1 MSINHIIR
9 FLIAFPM
16 KLCYDFTDECVWG
29 NIMQLSTILITAV
42 NAVVPIVLMIAL
54 GYFLRQKGFFGSDFL
69 KQGNKLVFKL
79 CLPSML
85 FVNVYSIGS
94 LADIQWDIVLYG
106 SAALCIIFLLGIGIA
121 LLTTQDLRRRG
132 VVVQCA
138 FRSNFAIIGL
148 PLAAA
153 LGGPE
158 AEAVAAVMS
167 SVTVPLINI
176 LAVISLSMFVQESGK
191 VSAKHILL
199 DIVKN
204 PLIQGVA
211 LGMLCL
217 ILRWAQVEIWGEVV
231 FALNRQTKFFYTV
244 LTWLKNITT
253 PLALLVLGGQFVF
266 SAVKEL
272 KKEIIISTFCRL
284 IIAPAIGITGGY
296 FMNLWGIVSCGSA
309 EYPALVALFASPVA
323 VSSAI
328 MASEMKNDEQLATQ
342 LVVWTTLF
350 SAVTIFVIVCILMAL
365 GLIIA

>member
-1 MSINHIIR
+1 MV
-9 FLIAFPM
+9 
-16 KLCYDFTDECVWG
+16 T
-29 NIMQLSTILITAV
+29 
-42 NAVVPIVLMIAL
+42 
-54 GYFLRQKGFFGSDFL
+54 
-69 KQGNKLVFKL
+69 
-79 CLPSML
+79 
-85 FVNVYSIGS
+85 
-94 LADIQWDIVLYG
+94 
-106 SAALCIIFLLGIGIA
+106 
-121 LLTTQDLRRRG
+121 
-132 VVVQCA
+132 QCA

-167 SVTVPLINI
+167 SVTVPLINV
-176 LAVISLSMFVQESGK
+176 LAVISLSIFVQEGGK
-191 VSAKHILL
+191 ISVKRILL

-217 ILRWAQVEIWGEVV
+217 VLRWAQVELFGKVV

-272 KKEIIISTFCRL
+272 KKEIIISTLCRL
-284 IIAPAIGITGGY
+284 VLAPAIGITGAY
-296 FMNLWGIVSCGSA
+296 WMNQMGLVACGTA

-328 MASEMKNDEQLATQ
+328 MAAEMKNDEQLATQ

-350 SAVTIFVIVCILMAL
+350 SALTIFLIVCVLMAL
-365 GLIIA
+365 GLITV

>member
-1 MSINHIIR
+1 M
-9 FLIAFPM
+9 L
-16 KLCYDFTDECVWG
+16 
-29 NIMQLSTILITAV
+29 LSTILMTAV
-42 NAVVPIVLMIAL
+42 NAVAPIVLMIAL
-54 GYFLRQKGFFGSDFL
+54 GYFLRQRGMLGEGFL
-69 KQGNKLVFKL
+69 KNGNKLVFKL

-85 FVNVYSIGS
+85 FVNVYNVPS
-94 LADIQWDIVLYG
+94 LADIHWDIVLYG
-106 SAALCIIFLLGIGIA
+106 SAALCIIFLLGVGIS
-121 LLTTQDLRRRG
+121 LLTTPELKRRG
-132 VVVQCA
+132 VVTQCA

-153 LGGPE
+153 LGGAE

-176 LAVISLSMFVQESGK
+176 LAVIALSIFVQEGGK
-191 VSAKHILL
+191 ISVKHILL

-217 ILRWAQVEIWGEVV
+217 VLRWAQVEIWGEVM
-231 FALNRQTKFFYTV
+231 FSLSRQTKFFYTV

-272 KKEIIISTFCRL
+272 KKEIIISTLCRL
-284 IIAPAIGITGGY
+284 VLAPAIGITGAYWMDQIG
-296 FMNLWGIVSCGSA
+296 LVACGPA

-328 MASEMKNDEQLATQ
+328 MASQMKNDEQLATQ

-350 SAVTIFVIVCILMAL
+350 SAVTIFLIVCILMAL
-365 GLIIA
+365 GLILV

>member
-1 MSINHIIR
+1 
-9 FLIAFPM
+9 
-16 KLCYDFTDECVWG
+16 
-29 NIMQLSTILITAV
+29 MQLSTILVTAV

-54 GYFLRQKGFFGSDFL
+54 GYFLRQKGMLSSDFL
-69 KQGNKLVFKL
+69 KNGNKLVFKL
-79 CLPSML
+79 CLPTML
-85 FVNVYSIGS
+85 FVNVYNIDS
-94 LADIQWDIVLYG
+94 LADIHWDIVICSSL
-106 SAALCIIFLLGIGIA
+106 ALCVIFILGIGIS
-121 LLTTQDLRRRG
+121 LMTTPDLRRRG
-132 VVVQCA
+132 VVAQCS
-138 FRSNFAIIGL
+138 FRSNYAIIGM

-158 AEAVAAVMS
+158 AEAVAAIMS
-167 SVTVPLINI
+167 SVTVPMLNI
-176 LAVISLSMFVQESGK
+176 LAVISLSMFVQEGGK
-191 VSAKHILL
+191 ISVKKILL

-204 PLIQGVA
+204 PLIQGVM

-217 ILRWAQVEIWGEVV
+217 VLRWIQVETLGEVV

-272 KKEIIISTFCRL
+272 KKEIIISTAMRL
-284 IIAPAIGITGGY
+284 IMAPAVGITAGY
-296 FMNLWGIVSCGSA
+296 VMNRLGIVSCGPA
-309 EYPALVALFASPVA
+309 EYPALVALYASPVA

-328 MASEMKNDEQLATQ
+328 MATEMKNDEQLATQ

-350 SAVTIFVIVCILMAL
+350 SGITIFIIVCILMSL

>member
-1 MSINHIIR
+1 
-9 FLIAFPM
+9 
-16 KLCYDFTDECVWG
+16 
-29 NIMQLSTILITAV
+29 MQLSTIFLTAW
-42 NAVVPIVLMIAL
+42 NAISPIVLMIAL
-54 GYFLRQKGFFGSDFL
+54 GYVLRNQGLLREDFL
-69 KQGNKLVFKL
+69 KNGNKLVFKI

-85 FVNVYSIGS
+85 FVNIYNVPSI
-94 LADIQWDIVLYG
+94 ADIHWDIVIYA
-106 SAALCIIFLLGIGIA
+106 SCALCLIFLLGILISVI
-121 LLTTQDLRRRG
+121 TTPEAKRRG
-132 VVVQCA
+132 VVAQCT

-167 SVTVPLINI
+167 SVTVPLINV
-176 LAVISLSMFVQESGK
+176 LAVISLSLFVHGEGK
-191 VSAKHILL
+191 ISFKRILL
-199 DIVKN
+199 DIVQN

-211 LGMLCL
+211 VAMLCL
-217 ILRWAQVEIWGEVV
+217 VLRWVQVEIWGEVI
-231 FALNRQTKFFYTV
+231 FALNRQTKFVYTV

-266 SAVKEL
+266 SAVKAL

-284 IIAPAIGITGGY
+284 ILTPAIGIGGA
-296 FMNLWGIVSCGSA
+296 FLMNFLGVVNCGSA

-342 LVVWTTLF
+342 LVVWTTLL
-350 SAVTIFVIVCILMAL
+350 SSVTVFAISCVLMAA
-365 GLIIA
+365 GLINM

>member
-1 MSINHIIR
+1 
-9 FLIAFPM
+9 
-16 KLCYDFTDECVWG
+16 
-29 NIMQLSTILITAV
+29 MQLSTILITAI
-42 NAVVPIVLMIAL
+42 NAIAPIVLMIAL
-54 GYFLRQKGFFGSDFL
+54 GYFLRQKGMLSDTFL
-69 KQGNKLVFKL
+69 KNGNKLVFKL

-85 FVNVYSIGS
+85 FVNVYNVPS
-94 LADIQWDIVLYG
+94 LADIHWDIVLYG
-106 SAALCIIFLLGIGIA
+106 SVALCIIFILGIVIA
-121 LLTTQDLRRRG
+121 LTTTPNIRRRG
-132 VVVQCA
+132 VVAQCA

-167 SVTVPLINI
+167 SVTVPLINV
-176 LAVISLSMFVQESGK
+176 LAVISLSMFVQEGGK
-191 VSAKHILL
+191 ISVKHILL

-217 ILRWAQVEIWGEVV
+217 VLRLAQTKIWGEVI
-231 FALNRQTKFFYTV
+231 FSLNQQTIFLYTV

-272 KKEIIISTFCRL
+272 KKEIIISTACRL
-284 IIAPAIGITGGY
+284 VLAPAIGIIGAY
-296 FMNLWGIVSCGSA
+296 LMNRNGLINCGPA

-328 MASEMKNDEQLATQ
+328 MATEMKNDEQLATQ

-350 SAVTIFVIVCILMAL
+350 SALTVFLIVCVLMAL
-365 GLIIA
+365 GLITM

>member
-1 MSINHIIR
+1 
-9 FLIAFPM
+9 
-16 KLCYDFTDECVWG
+16 
-29 NIMQLSTILITAV
+29 MQLSTILMTAV
-42 NAVVPIVLMIAL
+42 NAVAPIVLMIAL
-54 GYFLRQKGFFGSDFL
+54 GYFLRQRGMLGEGFL
-69 KQGNKLVFKL
+69 KNGNKLVFKL

-85 FVNVYSIGS
+85 FVNVYNVPG
-94 LADIQWDIVLYG
+94 LADIHWDIVLYG
-106 SAALCIIFLLGIGIA
+106 SVALCIIFLLGVGIS
-121 LLTTQDLRRRG
+121 LLTTPELKRRG
-132 VVVQCA
+132 VVTQCA

-153 LGGPE
+153 LGGAE

-176 LAVISLSMFVQESGK
+176 LAVISLSMFVQEGGK
-191 VSAKHILL
+191 VSVKHILL

-217 ILRWAQVEIWGEVV
+217 VLRWAQVELFGEVV

-272 KKEIIISTFCRL
+272 KKEIIISTLCRL
-284 IIAPAIGITGGY
+284 VLAPAIGITGAYVASRLG
-296 FMNLWGIVSCGSA
+296 LVVCGPA

-328 MASEMKNDEQLATQ
+328 MATEMKNDDQLATQ

-350 SAVTIFVIVCILMAL
+350 SGVTIFLIVCVLMTL
-365 GLIIA
+365 GLISV

>member
-1 MSINHIIR
+1 
-9 FLIAFPM
+9 
-16 KLCYDFTDECVWG
+16 
-29 NIMQLSTILITAV
+29 MQLSTILMTAV

-54 GYFLRQKGFFGSDFL
+54 GYFLRQRGFLGQEFL

-94 LADIQWDIVLYG
+94 LADIHWDIVLYG
-106 SAALCIIFLLGIGIA
+106 SAALCIIFLLGVGIA
-121 LLTTQDLRRRG
+121 VLTTHSSSRRG
-132 VVVQCA
+132 VVAQCA

-158 AEAVAAVMS
+158 AEAVAALMS

-176 LAVISLSMFVQESGK
+176 LAVISLSMFVQEGGK
-191 VSAKHILL
+191 ISAKKILI

-217 ILRWAQVEIWGEVV
+217 IMRWAQVEVFGEVV
-231 FALNRQTKFFYTV
+231 FALNHQAKFFYTM
-244 LTWLKNITT
+244 LSWLKNITT

-272 KKEIIISTFCRL
+272 KKEIIISVACRL
-284 IIAPAIGITGGY
+284 ILAPVIGI
-296 FMNLWGIVSCGSA
+296 CGAWLMAKMGLVHCGPA

-328 MASEMKNDEQLATQ
+328 MATQMKNDEQLATQ
-342 LVVWTTLF
+342 LVVWTTLL
-350 SAVTIFVIVCILMAL
+350 SAVTIFAIVCILMAL
-365 GLIIA
+365 GLITT

>member
-1 MSINHIIR
+1 
-9 FLIAFPM
+9 
-16 KLCYDFTDECVWG
+16 
-29 NIMQLSTILITAV
+29 MQLSEIFITAW
-42 NAVVPIVLMIAL
+42 NAIVPIVLMIAL
-54 GYFLRQKGFFGSDFL
+54 GYFLRHKGKLSDAFL
-69 KQGNKLVFKL
+69 KNGNKLVFQL

-85 FVNVYSIGS
+85 FVNVYNVPSIN
-94 LADIQWDIVLYG
+94 DIHWDIVLYG
-106 SAALCIIFLLGIGIA
+106 SGALCIIFLIGIVIA
-121 LLTTQDLRRRG
+121 VVTTADIKRRG
-132 VVVQCA
+132 VVTQCA

-158 AEAVAAVMS
+158 AEAVAAIMS
-167 SVTVPLINI
+167 SVTVPLINV
-176 LAVISLSMFVQESGK
+176 LAVISLSLFVHEDGK
-191 VSAKHILL
+191 ISPKRIFL
-199 DIVKN
+199 DILHN

-217 ILRWAQVEIWGEVV
+217 VLRWVQMEVLGEVV
-231 FALNRQTKFFYTV
+231 FALNRQTQFVYTV

-253 PLALLVLGGQFVF
+253 PLALLVLGGQFAF

-272 KKEIIISTFCRL
+272 KKEIIISTACRL
-284 IIAPAIGITGGY
+284 LLAPALGIGGA
-296 FMNLWGIVSCGSA
+296 FLMNEFGIVHCGPA

-350 SAVTIFVIVCILMAL
+350 SSVTVFAISCILMAL
-365 GLIIA
+365 GLINL

>member
-1 MSINHIIR
+1 
-9 FLIAFPM
+9 
-16 KLCYDFTDECVWG
+16 
-29 NIMQLSTILITAV
+29 MQLSTILMTAV
-42 NAVVPIVLMIAL
+42 NAVAPIVLMIAL
-54 GYFLRQKGFFGSDFL
+54 GYFLRQRGMLGEGFL
-69 KQGNKLVFKL
+69 KNGNKLVFKL

-85 FVNVYSIGS
+85 FVNVYNVPG
-94 LADIQWDIVLYG
+94 LADIHWDIVLYG
-106 SAALCIIFLLGIGIA
+106 SVALCIIFLLGVGIS
-121 LLTTQDLRRRG
+121 LLTTPELKRRG
-132 VVVQCA
+132 VVTQCA

-153 LGGPE
+153 LGGAE

-176 LAVISLSMFVQESGK
+176 LAVISLSMFVQEGGK
-191 VSAKHILL
+191 VSVKHILL

-217 ILRWAQVEIWGEVV
+217 VLRWAQVELFGEVV

-272 KKEIIISTFCRL
+272 KKEIIISTLCRL
-284 IIAPAIGITGGY
+284 VLAPAIGITGAYVASRLG
-296 FMNLWGIVSCGSA
+296 LVVCGPA

-328 MASEMKNDEQLATQ
+328 MATEMKNDEQLATQ

-350 SAVTIFVIVCILMAL
+350 SGVTIFLIVCVLMTL
-365 GLIIA
+365 GLITV

>member
-1 MSINHIIR
+1 
-9 FLIAFPM
+9 
-16 KLCYDFTDECVWG
+16 
-29 NIMQLSTILITAV
+29 MQLSTILITAI
-42 NAVVPIVLMIAL
+42 NAIAPIVLMIAL
-54 GYFLRQKGFFGSDFL
+54 GYFLRQKGMLSDTFL
-69 KQGNKLVFKL
+69 KNGNKLVFKL

-85 FVNVYSIGS
+85 FVNVYNVPS
-94 LADIQWDIVLYG
+94 LADIHWDIVLYG
-106 SAALCIIFLLGIGIA
+106 SVALCIIFILGIVIA
-121 LLTTQDLRRRG
+121 LTTTPNIRRRG
-132 VVVQCA
+132 VVAQCA

-167 SVTVPLINI
+167 SVTVPLINV
-176 LAVISLSMFVQESGK
+176 LAVISLSMFVQEGGK
-191 VSAKHILL
+191 ISVKHILL

-217 ILRWAQVEIWGEVV
+217 VLRLAQTKIWGEVI
-231 FALNRQTKFFYTV
+231 FSLNQQTIFLYTV

-272 KKEIIISTFCRL
+272 KKEIIISTACRL
-284 IIAPAIGITGGY
+284 VLAPAIGITGAY
-296 FMNLWGIVSCGSA
+296 LMNRNGLIHCGPA

-328 MASEMKNDEQLATQ
+328 MATEMKNDEQLATQ

-350 SAVTIFVIVCILMAL
+350 SALTVFLIVCILMAL
-365 GLIIA
+365 GLITM

>member
-1 MSINHIIR
+1 
-9 FLIAFPM
+9 
-16 KLCYDFTDECVWG
+16 
-29 NIMQLSTILITAV
+29 
-42 NAVVPIVLMIAL
+42 VVA
-54 GYFLRQKGFFGSDFL
+54 
-69 KQGNKLVFKL
+69 
-79 CLPSML
+79 
-85 FVNVYSIGS
+85 
-94 LADIQWDIVLYG
+94 
-106 SAALCIIFLLGIGIA
+106 
-121 LLTTQDLRRRG
+121 
-132 VVVQCA
+132 QCA

-167 SVTVPLINI
+167 SVTVPLINV
-176 LAVISLSMFVQESGK
+176 LAVISLSMFVQEGGK
-191 VSAKHILL
+191 ISVKHILL

-217 ILRWAQVEIWGEVV
+217 VLRLAQTKIWGEVI
-231 FALNRQTKFFYTV
+231 FSLNQQTIFLYTV

-272 KKEIIISTFCRL
+272 KKEIIISTACRL
-284 IIAPAIGITGGY
+284 VLAPAIGITGAY
-296 FMNLWGIVSCGSA
+296 LMNRNGLINCGPA

-328 MASEMKNDEQLATQ
+328 MATEMKNDEQLATQ

-350 SAVTIFVIVCILMAL
+350 SALTVFLIVCILMAL
-365 GLIIA
+365 GLITM

>member
-1 MSINHIIR
+1 
-9 FLIAFPM
+9 
-16 KLCYDFTDECVWG
+16 
-29 NIMQLSTILITAV
+29 MQLSTILMTAV
-42 NAVVPIVLMIAL
+42 NAVAPIVLMIAL
-54 GYFLRQKGFFGSDFL
+54 GYFLRQKGLLSQDFL
-69 KQGNKLVFKL
+69 KNGNKLVFKL

-85 FVNVYSIGS
+85 FVNIYSIEN

-106 SAALCIIFLLGIGIA
+106 SAALCLIFLMGIGIS
-121 LLTTQDLRRRG
+121 LMTTPDLRRRG

-176 LAVISLSMFVQESGK
+176 LAVISLSMFVQDSGK
-191 VSAKHILL
+191 ISLRHILL

-217 ILRWAQVEIWGEVV
+217 VLRWIQVEIFDEVV

-244 LTWLKNITT
+244 LTWLKNMTT

-272 KKEIIISTFCRL
+272 KKEIIISTLCRL
-284 IIAPAIGITGGY
+284 IVAPVIGIGGAWL
-296 FMNLWGIVSCGSA
+296 MASIGLVNCGPA

-328 MASEMKNDEQLATQ
+328 MVSEMKNDEQLATQ

-350 SAVTIFVIVCILMAL
+350 SSVTIFVIVCVLMAL
-365 GLIIA
+365 GLITA